1 MKIFFF
7 YLISDCNHAGV
18 WECDWEVLQIR
29 TGCDIT
35 VEDVKRDMAGKVV
48 FFDKDTKLF
57 LPSFLEFQYGGE
69 LSKTNNIYK
78 SIEKILIKYNLF
90 DYLTIDIVDES
101 SNSDT
106 IRKRVSQKKRAE
118 IFYKNNLTCEYCQ
131 EQKVAEELVI
141 DHFVPIIKGGG
152 NDDDNL
158 ICSCYRC
165 NSFKSDLDINE
176 FLNKNH
182 SFLKPTNKILEG
194 AYSLLKGAK
203 DKDKDKDMDK
213 EQEDKGGVGEKEDE
227 LVYPFTSEKFM
238 NAWNLLLEESYW
250 KKKTNRAL
258 QAALK
263 KLSTVSESV
272 AIMAIEDSLAGSYKG
287 IFPEKF
293 KANNGAPKPYTEDA
307 NKFDKLTTQNFWG
320 ER

>member
-1 MKIFFF
+1 MAKRFIDTDIFKKSYIRGLQGRYKLLFF
-7 YLISDCNHAGV
+7 YLITDCNHAGI
-18 WECDWEVLQIR
+18 WECDW
-29 TGCDIT
+29 
-35 VEDVKRDMAGKVV
+35 DVAILRCGHDYTPESVKENMGDKVI
-48 FFDKDTKLF
+48 FFDGGEKIF
-57 LPSFLEFQYGGE
+57 IPSFVEFQYGE
-69 LSKTNNIYK
+69 LNPENRAHK
-78 SIEKILIKYNLF
+78 SVIDILKKYNL
-90 DYLTIDIVDES
+90 DKIKPLT
-101 SNSDT
+101 
-106 IRKRVSQKKRAE
+106 RPLQG
-118 IFYKNNLTCEYCQ
+118 C
-131 EQKVAEELVI
+131 
-141 DHFVPIIKGGG
+141 
-152 NDDDNL
+152 
-158 ICSCYRC
+158 
-165 NSFKSDLDINE
+165 
-176 FLNKNH
+176 
-182 SFLKPTNKILEG
+182 
-194 AYSLLKGAK
+194 K
-203 DKDKDKDMDK
+203 DMDKDKDMDK

-293 KANNGAPKPYTEDA
+293 KANNGEPKPYTEDA